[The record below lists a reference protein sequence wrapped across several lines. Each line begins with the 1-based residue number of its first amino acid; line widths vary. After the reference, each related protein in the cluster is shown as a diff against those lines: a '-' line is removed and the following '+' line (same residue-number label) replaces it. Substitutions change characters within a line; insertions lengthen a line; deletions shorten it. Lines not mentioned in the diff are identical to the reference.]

1 MSCNDFLSCND
12 IVPRRQALR
21 GGRLRRAALA
31 ALLVLLS
38 AAAAPALT
46 IKLGTV
52 APANSPWDLVLRRL
66 AADWSRISDGEVELK
81 IFPGGIAGDEPGMI
95 RKMRIGQLHAATLT
109 AGSMNHIYPGAL
121 ALATPMLIRTNEEM
135 IAVLGEVAPFLEQ
148 HLEQRGFVVLMWAPI
163 GWVKF
168 FARQPVRTLADLR
181 RQNLWVGD
189 AGAAEIRAWQH
200 AGFKVV
206 ALPVT
211 EVTTA
216 LQSGMIDAYLASPLA
231 AASFQWFGIT
241 PHMNDLSLAPL
252 YGALLINKRV
262 WERVPESIRP
272 RLRAVARA
280 AAERLSATAHEQDDL
295 AVHVMRAHGLQVHE
309 ATAALEQD
317 WEQIAA
323 REFQSLIGEVI
334 DPEAYRLVTATV
346 AAYRARA
353 ATSD

>member
-1 MSCNDFLSCND
+1 LSCNE
-12 IVPRRQALR
+12 IVPHRAAGPGTRF
-21 GGRLRRAALA
+21 RRAALA
-31 ALLVLLS
+31 ALLALVC
-38 AAAAPALT
+38 AAGAPALT

-81 IFPGGIAGDEPGMI
+81 IFPGGIAGDEPDMI

-109 AGSMNHIYPGAL
+109 AGSLNDIYPGAL
-121 ALATPMLIRTNEEM
+121 ALATPMLIRTNDEM

-148 HLEQRGFVVLMWAPI
+148 HLEQRGFVALMWAPI

-181 RQNLWVGD
+181 RQTLWVGD
-189 AGAAEIRAWQH
+189 AGAAEIRAWQQ
-200 AGFKVV
+200 AGFNVV

-216 LQSGMIDAYLASPLA
+216 LQSGMIDAYLTSPLA
-231 AASFQWFGIT
+231 AASFQWFGIA

-334 DPEAYRLVTATV
+334 DPEAYRLVTDTV

>member
-1 MSCNDFLSCND
+1 LSCNE
-12 IVPRRQALR
+12 IVPHRAAGPGTRF
-21 GGRLRRAALA
+21 RRAALA
-31 ALLVLLS
+31 ALLALVC
-38 AAAAPALT
+38 AAGAPALT

-52 APANSPWDLVLRRL
+52 APANSSWDLVLRRL

-81 IFPGGIAGDEPGMI
+81 IFPGGIAGDEPDMI

-109 AGSMNHIYPGAL
+109 AGSLNDIYPGAL
-121 ALATPMLIRTNEEM
+121 ALATPMLIRTNDEM

-148 HLEQRGFVVLMWAPI
+148 HLEQRGFVALMWAPI

-181 RQNLWVGD
+181 RQTLWVGD
-189 AGAAEIRAWQH
+189 AGAAEIRAWQQ
-200 AGFKVV
+200 AGFNVV

-216 LQSGMIDAYLASPLA
+216 LQSGMIDAYLTSPLA
-231 AASFQWFGIT
+231 AASFQWFGIA

-252 YGALLINKRV
+252 YGALVINKRT
-262 WERVPESIRP
+262 WERIPDRIRP

-295 AVHVMRAHGLQVHE
+295 AVHVMKAHGLQVHA

-317 WEQIAA
+317 WQQVAA
-323 REFQSLIGEVI
+323 REFRSLIGEVI
-334 DPEAYRLVTATV
+334 DPEAYRLVTDTV

>member
-1 MSCNDFLSCND
+1 LSCNE
-12 IVPRRQALR
+12 IVPHRAAGPGTRF
-21 GGRLRRAALA
+21 RRAALA
-31 ALLVLLS
+31 ALLALVC
-38 AAAAPALT
+38 AAGAPALT

-81 IFPGGIAGDEPGMI
+81 IFPGGIAGDEPDMI

-109 AGSMNHIYPGAL
+109 AGSLNDIYPGAL
-121 ALATPMLIRTNEEM
+121 ALATPMLIRTNDEM

-148 HLEQRGFVVLMWAPI
+148 HLEQRGFVALMWAPI

-216 LQSGMIDAYLASPLA
+216 LQSGMIDAYLTSPLA
-231 AASFQWFGIT
+231 AASFQWFGIA

-334 DPEAYRLVTATV
+334 DPEAYRLVTDTV

>member
-1 MSCNDFLSCND
+1 LSCNE
-12 IVPRRQALR
+12 IVPHRAAGPGTRF
-21 GGRLRRAALA
+21 RRAALA
-31 ALLVLLS
+31 ALLALVC
-38 AAAAPALT
+38 AAGAPALT

-81 IFPGGIAGDEPGMI
+81 IFPGGIAGDEPDMI

-109 AGSMNHIYPGAL
+109 AGSLNDIYPGAL
-121 ALATPMLIRTNEEM
+121 ALATPMLIRTNDEM

-148 HLEQRGFVVLMWAPI
+148 HLEQRGFVALMWAPI

-181 RQNLWVGD
+181 RQTLWVGD
-189 AGAAEIRAWQH
+189 AGAAEIRAWQQ
-200 AGFKVV
+200 AGFNVV

-216 LQSGMIDAYLASPLA
+216 LQSGMIDAYLTSPLA
-231 AASFQWFGIT
+231 AASFQWFGIA

>member
-1 MSCNDFLSCND
+1 LSCNE
-12 IVPRRQALR
+12 IVPHRAAGPGTRF
-21 GGRLRRAALA
+21 RRAALA
-31 ALLVLLS
+31 ALLALVC
-38 AAAAPALT
+38 AAGAPALT

-52 APANSPWDLVLRRL
+52 APANSSWDLVLRRL

-81 IFPGGIAGDEPGMI
+81 IFPGGIAGDEPDMI

-109 AGSMNHIYPGAL
+109 AGSLNDIYPGAL
-121 ALATPMLIRTNEEM
+121 ALATPMLIRTNDEM

-148 HLEQRGFVVLMWAPI
+148 HLEQRGFVALMWAPI

-181 RQNLWVGD
+181 RQTLWVGD
-189 AGAAEIRAWQH
+189 AGAAEIRAWQQ
-200 AGFKVV
+200 AGFNVV

-216 LQSGMIDAYLASPLA
+216 LQSGMIDAYLTSPLA
-231 AASFQWFGIT
+231 AASFQWFGIA

-295 AVHVMRAHGLQVHE
+295 AVHVMKAHGLQVHA

>member
-1 MSCNDFLSCND
+1 LSCNE
-12 IVPRRQALR
+12 IVPHRAAGPGTRF
-21 GGRLRRAALA
+21 RRAALA
-31 ALLVLLS
+31 ALLALVC
-38 AAAAPALT
+38 AAGAPALT

-52 APANSPWDLVLRRL
+52 APANSSWDLVLRRL

-81 IFPGGIAGDEPGMI
+81 IFPGGIAGDEPDMI

-109 AGSMNHIYPGAL
+109 AGSLNDIYPGAL
-121 ALATPMLIRTNEEM
+121 ALATPMLIRTNDEM

-181 RQNLWVGD
+181 RQTLWVGD
-189 AGAAEIRAWQH
+189 AGAAEIRAWQQ
-200 AGFKVV
+200 AGFNVV

-216 LQSGMIDAYLASPLA
+216 LQSGMIDAYLTSPLA
-231 AASFQWFGIT
+231 AASFQWFGIA

-334 DPEAYRLVTATV
+334 DPEAYRLVTDTV

>member
-1 MSCNDFLSCND
+1 LSCNE
-12 IVPRRQALR
+12 IVPHRAAGPGTRF
-21 GGRLRRAALA
+21 RRAALA
-31 ALLVLLS
+31 ALLALVC
-38 AAAAPALT
+38 AAGAPALT

-52 APANSPWDLVLRRL
+52 APANSSWDLVLRRL

-81 IFPGGIAGDEPGMI
+81 IFPGGIAGDEPDMI

-109 AGSMNHIYPGAL
+109 AGSMNDIYPGVL

-148 HLEQRGFVVLMWAPI
+148 KLEQRGFVALMWSPI

-168 FARQPVRTLADLR
+168 FAREPVLSLADLR
-181 RQNLWVGD
+181 RQTLWVGD
-189 AGAAEIRAWQH
+189 AGSAEIRAWQQ
-200 AGFKVV
+200 AGFDVV
-206 ALPVT
+206 ALPLT

-216 LQSGMIDAYLASPLA
+216 LQSGMIDAYLSSPLA

-252 YGALLINKRV
+252 YGALVISKRV
-262 WERVPESIRP
+262 WERIPETLRP
-272 RLRAVARA
+272 RLRAVAQA
-280 AAERLSATAHEQDDL
+280 AAERLSASAHEQDDL

-309 ATAALEQD
+309 ATAALEQA
-317 WEQIAA
+317 WERIAG

-334 DPEAYRLVTATV
+334 DPEAFRLVTESVT
-346 AAYRARA
+346 AYRARA
-353 ATSD
+353 AAD

>member
-1 MSCNDFLSCND
+1 LSCNAF
-12 IVPRRQALR
+12 VSPRGTRPGRLPRRAL
-21 GGRLRRAALA
+21 LA
-31 ALLVLLS
+31 ALLALVC
-38 AAAAPALT
+38 AAGAPALT

-52 APANSPWDLVLRRL
+52 APANSSWDLVLRRL

-81 IFPGGIAGDEPGMI
+81 IFPGGIAGDEPDMI

-109 AGSMNHIYPGAL
+109 AGSMNDIYPGVL

-148 HLEQRGFVVLMWAPI
+148 KLEQRGFVALMWSPI

-168 FARQPVRTLADLR
+168 FAREPVLSLADLR
-181 RQNLWVGD
+181 RQTLWVGD
-189 AGAAEIRAWQH
+189 AGSAEIRAWQQ
-200 AGFKVV
+200 AGFDVV
-206 ALPVT
+206 ALPLT

-216 LQSGMIDAYLASPLA
+216 LQSGMIDAYLSSPLA

-252 YGALLINKRV
+252 YGALVISKRV
-262 WERVPESIRP
+262 WERIPETLRP
-272 RLRAVARA
+272 RLRAVAQA
-280 AAERLSATAHEQDDL
+280 AAERLSASAHEQDDL

-309 ATAALEQD
+309 ATAALEQA
-317 WEQIAA
+317 WERIAG

-334 DPEAYRLVTATV
+334 DPEAFRLVTESVT
-346 AAYRARA
+346 AYRARA
-353 ATSD
+353 AAD

>member
-1 MSCNDFLSCND
+1 LSCNE
-12 IVPRRQALR
+12 IVPHRAAGPGTRF
-21 GGRLRRAALA
+21 RRAALA
-31 ALLVLLS
+31 ALLALVC
-38 AAAAPALT
+38 AAGAPALT

-52 APANSPWDLVLRRL
+52 APANSSWDLVLRRL

-109 AGSMNHIYPGAL
+109 AGSLNDIYPGAL
-121 ALATPMLIRTNEEM
+121 ALATPMLIRTNDEM

-148 HLEQRGFVVLMWAPI
+148 HLEQRGFVALMWAPI

-181 RQNLWVGD
+181 RQTLWVGD
-189 AGAAEIRAWQH
+189 AGAAEIRAWQQ
-200 AGFKVV
+200 AGFNVV

-216 LQSGMIDAYLASPLA
+216 LQSGMIDAYLTSPLA
-231 AASFQWFGIT
+231 AASFQWFGIA

-317 WEQIAA
+317 WQQVAA
-323 REFQSLIGEVI
+323 REFRSLIGEVI